1 MNVDEARNADE
12 KPRGAAEKK
21 TQRERKEEGE
31 DASVKER
38 SESLAN
44 EGVKEGIE

>member
-1 MNVDEARNADE
+1 MNVSGTRNADE
-12 KPRGAAEKK
+12 KPRGAVKK
-21 TQRERKEEGE
+21 KMQCERKEESE

-44 EGVKEGIE
+44 EGVEGIE